1 MSPFDI
7 LIGGILIVSGL
18 MGFARGATREVTTVL
33 AFGLAL
39 AGAIYGLRLTGPIAR
54 SLIHAAWLA
63 NFVAVVVSFVAF
75 YVILSVAA
83 GALIRGIRQ
92 TSLSGL
98 DRVMGFGVGLLR
110 GWVIGAAIMLLIMA
124 ATPVERMPGWIRTAK
139 LYPLAN
145 TGAKALQ
152 ILAPRGLTLSH
163 DVVPFFGAPDKEDY
177 AAHIRDRS

>member
-39 AGAIYGLRLTGPIAR
+39 AGAIYGLRLTGPVAR
-54 SLIHAAWLA
+54 SVIHAVWLA
-63 NFVAVVVSFVAF
+63 NFVAVVAAF
-75 YVILSVAA
+75 IALYIIFGMAA
-83 GALIRGIRQ
+83 GALIRSIRQ

-98 DRVMGFGVGLLR
+98 DRIMGFGVGLLR
-110 GWVIGAAIMLLIMA
+110 GWVIGAAILLLIMA
-124 ATPVERMPGWIRTAK
+124 ATPVERMPDWIKTAK
-139 LYPLAN
+139 LFALTN

-152 ILAPRGLTLSH
+152 ILAPRGLTLAH
-163 DVVPFFGAPDKEDY
+163 DAVPLFGTHAKYDY
-177 AAHIRDRS
+177 AAHFWHRT